1 MEIVSSEGRVSSDDI
16 RLTLVD
22 GRKSQTERPCLAS
35 VVKCPEADRVCL
47 LLVKGGRG
55 LTLQFPEMLGVV
67 TSLELDQPLELSL
80 FIVVRCPRC
89 TGLAPVRED

>member
-1 MEIVSSEGRVSSDDI
+1 M
-16 RLTLVD
+16 
-22 GRKSQTERPCLAS
+22 
-35 VVKCPEADRVCL
+35 CL

-55 LTLQFPEMLGVV
+55 LTLPEMLGVV
-67 TSLELDQPLELSL
+67 TSLELDQPPELSL

>member
-1 MEIVSSEGRVSSDDI
+1 MEG
-16 RLTLVD
+16 
-22 GRKSQTERPCLAS
+22 KSQTERPCLAS

-55 LTLQFPEMLGVV
+55 LTLPEMLGVV

-89 TGLAPVRED
+89 PGLAPVEED